1 MGKIGL
7 FYGSDTG
14 CTEAVAEMIQEQLGE
29 DVVDIYDVY
38 DVSAEESLGY
48 VTMGL
53 DFLKEIVYNVE
64 RSVIK

>member
-1 MGKIGL
+1 MGGK
-7 FYGSDTG
+7 
-14 CTEAVAEMIQEQLGE
+14 MIRNIFIIALLL
-29 DVVDIYDVY
+29 VIVY

-64 RSVIK
+64 RSVIKQ

>member
-1 MGKIGL
+1 MIRNL
-7 FYGSDTG
+7 II
-14 CTEAVAEMIQEQLGE
+14 VALLTVI
-29 DVVDIYDVY
+29 IY

-48 VTMGL
+48 ITMGL